1 MKQEIY
7 INLDDSG
14 KLTTSE
20 SISVYGG
27 IVFFSAKEKDD
38 YMRQYKKINEEIKCF
53 YCKSNVNNCN
63 YKCPEIKNTNIKN
76 KDKRRI
82 MNLIGKY
89 YTIAL
94 VIKNNEV
101 YHKIKK
107 DKASKE
113 RFIDYTIK
121 RLIVELIKEII
132 KNGKINSQLSLSLI
146 INIDEQSTKTNG
158 YYNLKDSI
166 KEELKYGITNFNYGM
181 QIKPILSG
189 NLNIKL
195 TYRDSSLNF
204 GIQSADLVAG
214 TVRKKALESYSNNR
228 KIYDELNF
236 IDFKLIFPEKKK
248 TT

>member
-1 MKQEIY
+1 
-7 INLDDSG
+7 
-14 KLTTSE
+14 
-20 SISVYGG
+20 
-27 IVFFSAKEKDD
+27 
-38 YMRQYKKINEEIKCF
+38 
-53 YCKSNVNNCN
+53 
-63 YKCPEIKNTNIKN
+63 
-76 KDKRRI
+76 